1 MHDIAVKICGI
12 TNIED
17 AVFAVEAGADAL
29 GFIFAKKSPRLVDE
43 KTVKTIIKQIP
54 PFVTTVGVF
63 VDEPLDVVQD
73 VVEYC
78 SLDIVQLHGNESP
91 IYCSQINRR
100 VIKAFKVK
108 DADSLLMLPEYQVC
122 GYLLD
127 TFIEGTD
134 GGTGKQFD
142 WNLAR
147 DAKKYGRI
155 ILAGGLNPENVTE
168 AIMQVK
174 PYAVDV
180 SSGVESLPGKK
191 DRARMMEF
199 VRRVIG
205 HISPIGLIRPIGLI
219 Q

>member
-1 MHDIAVKICGI
+1 MELHDIAVKICGI

-29 GFIFAKKSPRLVDE
+29 GFIFAKKSSRLVSRE
-43 KTVKTIIKQIP
+43 TVKAIIKQIS

-78 SLDIVQLHGNESP
+78 SIDIVQLHGNESP
-91 IYCSQINRR
+91 QYCSQINRR

-108 DADSLLMLPEYQVC
+108 DADSLLMLSEYQVC

-127 TFIEGTD
+127 TFIEGAD

-155 ILAGGLNPENVTE
+155 ILAGGLNQENVAE

-205 HISPIGLIRPIGLI
+205 HISPIGLI
-219 Q
+219 